1 MDDKGQIMII
11 EAIIFAI
18 FMILSLIFLYT
29 IAPTGTVSNVY
40 TDSQKVQADD
50 AVQTMLENYSINT
63 EYDNYPLNELTHY
76 IVKNDYSNLTSRLN
90 DLLSSNAHFNIYIA
104 NSSKS
109 MFWCNSSA
117 NNYET
122 ISKNAKPLQTTKSIV
137 ISSHIVAIPHIFR
150 DNMNSLFSN
159 DYYHNGKYY
168 NDKCDLSNKFDNYN
182 SSVYTFILELWEV

>member
-40 TDSQKVQADD
+40 ADTQKVQADD

-76 IVKNDYSNLTSRLN
+76 IAKNDYQNLTSRLN
-90 DLLSSNAHFNIYIA
+90 NLLSSNAHFNIYIA

-109 MFWCNSSA
+109 MFWCNSSTNA
-117 NNYET
+117 YET

-137 ISSHIVAIPHIFR
+137 VSSHIIAIPHIFR
-150 DNMNSLFSN
+150 DNNDFFS
-159 DYYHNGKYY
+159 DKYYHNGRYHD
-168 NDKCDLSNKFDNYN
+168 DKCDLSNKFNGYD
-182 SSVYTFILELWEV
+182 SSVYTFVLELWEV